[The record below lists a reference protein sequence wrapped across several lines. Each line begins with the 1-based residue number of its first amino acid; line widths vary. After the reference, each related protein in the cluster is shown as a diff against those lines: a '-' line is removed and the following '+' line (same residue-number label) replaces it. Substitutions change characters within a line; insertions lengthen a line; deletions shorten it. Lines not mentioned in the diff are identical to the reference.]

1 MAEKKEKLSYE
12 KLEAYASQLY
22 EKASELLKRNK
33 ELEEAVKELS
43 NRAFYAETGLALQ
56 CLQYKD
62 LFEEGFVKRIA
73 SRIQA
78 VLDPGTEEKE
88 DGGK

>member
-1 MAEKKEKLSYE
+1 MAEKKEKLSYV

-22 EKASELLKRNK
+22 EKASDLLKRNK

-43 NRAFYAETGLALQ
+43 DRAFYAEAGLALQ

-62 LFEEGFVKRIA
+62 LFDDGFVKRITG
-73 SRIQA
+73 RIQE
-78 VLDPGTEEKE
+78 VLDPGTEEVE
-88 DGGK
+88 DGSK